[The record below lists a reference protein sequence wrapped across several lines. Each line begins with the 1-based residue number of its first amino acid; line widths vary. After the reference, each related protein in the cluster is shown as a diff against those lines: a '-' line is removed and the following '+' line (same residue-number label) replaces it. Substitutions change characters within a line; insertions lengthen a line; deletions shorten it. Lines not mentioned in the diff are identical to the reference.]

1 MEKKLEDKYYYVA
14 ILIIVPMVLAF
25 LFASDKSIGVDERD
39 VMPVV
44 QPFEHIEETA
54 STDWYYFK
62 KAQLSPDGG
71 TLLFMTVHQ
80 FVEVYADDYLIYS
93 LKPGNPVFGNTT
105 GTRWN
110 FVEVPEDA
118 SSIQVRLEGAYRQ
131 TYHQETRFFYGKS
144 VTLYINL
151 IKQSAGSM
159 LLSILNALIGVFMIL
174 YWLLMNNRAPISKA
188 LVYLGM
194 FAVCLGLW
202 SLGETDAAVLLIK
215 NRVACSYSAFI
226 LLMAM
231 IMPIASFIRELL
243 KTDERWGWRAIFIY
257 SAVNMFTLMA
267 MQTFQI
273 ADLRET
279 VVFTHVGFLLLA
291 GYSVYSVVIAIRKN
305 GFTRELKNHTA
316 GLAVLVTTVVVSLM
330 QYYEKG
336 FEADRFGRVGFFLYI
351 IFMCVA
357 TSQSALKQLEEG
369 KKAVYYK
376 ELANTDILTGLNNR
390 NAFITDMENREPKKG
405 NAIVVFDLNELKKTN
420 DSFGHLAGDKYIVDS
435 ARLISKI
442 FGPYGKCYRIG
453 GDEFCAIADN
463 ISEEELKTIAERL
476 EMRQEQYNAA
486 SSQIL
491 MKIACGYAMYES
503 ELDDSLENTRS
514 RADMGMYDNK
524 ICIKRSKEGQK
535 AYMKK

>member
-14 ILIIVPMVLAF
+14 ILIIVPMILAF

-44 QPFEHIEETA
+44 QPFEHIEESD

-62 KAQLSPDGG
+62 KAQLSPQGG
-71 TLLFMTVHQ
+71 ALSFRTVHQ
-80 FVEVYADDYLIYS
+80 LIEVYADDYLIYS
-93 LKPGNPVFGNTT
+93 VKPGNPIFGNTT

-110 FVEVPEDA
+110 FVEIPESA
-118 SSIQVRLEGAYRQ
+118 SNIQVRFEGAYEH
-131 TYHQETRFFYGKS
+131 TCHQRIRFFYGNS
-144 VTLYINL
+144 MTMYMNIM
-151 IKQSAGSM
+151 KQSAVPMVLS
-159 LLSILNALIGVFMIL
+159 LLNSLIGVFMIF
-174 YWLLMNNRAPISKA
+174 YWLLMNNRTPISKA
-188 LVYLGM
+188 LIYLGM
-194 FAVCLGLW
+194 FAVCLGIW
-202 SLGETDAAVLLIK
+202 SLIENDVSVILIK
-215 NRVACSYSAFI
+215 NRVACSYCAFI

-243 KTDERWGWRAIFIY
+243 KTDERWGW
-257 SAVNMFTLMA
+257 SAVFLYSVVNMGTQLT
-267 MQTFQI
+267 MQTLQI

-279 VVFTHVGFLLLA
+279 LLATHIGFLLLS
-291 GYSVYSVVIAIRKN
+291 GYSVYSVVFAIRKN
-305 GFTRELKNHTA
+305 GLTKELKKNTV
-316 GLAVLVTTVVVSLM
+316 GLIILVTTVIGSLL
-330 QYYEKG
+330 QYYSAG
-336 FEADRFGRVGFFLYI
+336 FLTNNFGCVGFFLYI
-351 IFMCVA
+351 IFMCVD

-369 KKAVYYK
+369 KKAIYYK

-390 NAFITDMENREPKKG
+390 NAFITDMGKREPKKG

-463 ISEEELKTIAERL
+463 ISEEELKTLVERL
-476 EMRQEQYNAA
+476 EIRQEQYNAA
-486 SSQIL
+486 SRQIL

-535 AYMKK
+535 AYMEK